1 MPEEAVVQKEFVFHE
16 EKMVM
21 VDEKARPENEI
32 IALVK
37 KGDREAY
44 REIVERYMKR
54 AYYLALSFV
63 RNAQDAMDISQDAFI
78 RAFRK
83 IKKFDTK
90 RAFFPWFY
98 KLLKNLCL
106 DHLKRS
112 RRIHEVPLDGVRI
125 LKREQEDREMKE
137 VLWQGIE
144 SLPMEQKEVIIL
156 RYFQQLSY
164 KEIAETVDKPIGT
177 VMSSLY
183 YAKRKLKEAIG
194 KFLGFDQ

>member
-1 MPEEAVVQKEFVFHE
+1 MPEEAAVQREFVVHE

-63 RNAQDAMDISQDAFI
+63 RNSQDAMDISQDAFI

-90 RAFFPWFY
+90 RDFFPWFY

-125 LKREQEDREMKE
+125 LKKEQEDREMKE
-137 VLWQGIE
+137 VLWRGIE
-144 SLPMEQKEVIIL
+144 NLPMEQKEVIIL

-194 KFLGFDQ
+194 RFLGFDQ